1 MSEREKRE
9 GLYVYLSMKRNGFII
24 LRDVETHSIMVF
36 DKVFET
42 RKEAEDFIKRN
53 SI

>member
-1 MSEREKRE
+1 MSDKEKKE

-36 DKVFET
+36 DKVFDT
-42 RKEAEDFIKRN
+42 RQEAEDFIDAN
-53 SI
+53 SV